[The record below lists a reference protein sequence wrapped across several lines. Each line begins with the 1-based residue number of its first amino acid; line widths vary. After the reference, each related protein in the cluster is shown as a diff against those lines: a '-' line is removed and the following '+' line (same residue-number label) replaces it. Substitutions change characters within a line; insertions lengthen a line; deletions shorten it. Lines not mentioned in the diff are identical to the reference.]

1 MAVDKYSKP
10 STYLQ
15 IGAQPVVR
23 ISCHLLVLAMAI
35 GTLPLGQALAQAP
48 VPGLTPHVDLN
59 ASLDPGLDSQ
69 QFDTSA
75 GGMAAPVRH
84 FRPDQDKLFN
94 EPPPPEGGWKALA
107 SLLEAVTPSV
117 DTSIPLSASQITD
130 RISTLLDQ
138 GKVSEALEAIEK
150 RELQLADRG
159 GIGTDV
165 QLMFLH
171 GRALS
176 ALGRH
181 NDAISVYLDMTTRF
195 PELPEPWNNL
205 ASEYVRQGKL
215 EMARDALNMALSAA
229 PNYATARANL
239 GQVQLMLAEQSFR
252 QASRQGAPNAAAQAD
267 RAAQALKH

>member
-1 MAVDKYSKP
+1 M
-10 STYLQ
+10 
-15 IGAQPVVR
+15 
-23 ISCHLLVLAMAI
+23 LAMAI
-35 GTLPLGQALAQAP
+35 GALPPGLALAQAP

-59 ASLDPGLDSQ
+59 ASLDPGPDSP

-75 GGMAAPVRH
+75 GGTAATVRH

-94 EPPPPEGGWKALA
+94 EPPAPEGGWKGLA
-107 SLLEAVTPSV
+107 RLLEAITPSV

-138 GKVSEALEAIEK
+138 GKAGEALEAIEK
-150 RELQLADRG
+150 RELQLADQG

-181 NDAISVYLDMTTRF
+181 NDAISVYLDRTTRV

-215 EMARDALNMALSAA
+215 DMARDALNMALSAA

-239 GQVQLMLAEQSFR
+239 GQVQLMLAEQSLR
-252 QASRQGAPNAAAQAD
+252 QASRLGAPNAAAQAD
-267 RAAQALKH
+267 RAAQALKP